1 MAKTQKI
8 TVRVPVDSL
17 HRAQLATSEGIT
29 ETVRRGLDA
38 LASAAA
44 ANELRRFR
52 GKVRLDL
59 DLSELREDRR

>member
-38 LASAAA
+38 LATA

>member
-29 ETVRRGLDA
+29 KTVRRGLDA
-38 LASAAA
+38 LATA